1 MVLYTEGFPTYNS
14 DAMQYGVFCVCKY
27 APATPIHYTTLFSF
41 TLSRQHV
48 KYVTL
53 DHLVIRYALQPQGA
67 ENTVIETDFQIWYV
81 MHGIS

>member
-48 KYVTL
+48 KYVTS
-53 DHLVIRYALQPQGA
+53 DHLVIKASCEIRNFKPSRYQG
-67 ENTVIETDFQIWYV
+67 N
-81 MHGIS
+81 M